1 MGRKVSGRRNM
12 EELECLWV
20 CVWLVIK
27 LGLCVGNVCWLLG
40 TDQWNVK
47 DRESSRC
54 CEGPTLSAF
63 KEPESLISAEASIF
77 QAIRDTFAFYNSY
90 FRVGFAYFFCKKT
103 VIMKNEMQN
112 AFWMFL
118 QFYITV
124 KICNLKIL
132 FSMSNMS
139 LICKMLF
146 NGLNLPG

>member
-12 EELECLWV
+12 EELVCLWV

-77 QAIRDTFAFYNSY
+77 QAVRDTFAFYNSY
-90 FRVGFAYFFCKKT
+90 FRVRFAS
-103 VIMKNEMQN
+103 
-112 AFWMFL
+112 FL
-118 QFYITV
+118 QEDSYYEKWNAERFLNVSTV
-124 KICNLKIL
+124 LYHCKIVLSKNIV
-132 FSMSNMS
+132 
-139 LICKMLF
+139 
-146 NGLNLPG
+146 

>member
-54 CEGPTLSAF
+54 CEGPTLSAV
-63 KEPESLISAEASIF
+63 KEPESLVSAEASIF
-77 QAIRDTFAFYNSY
+77 QTVRDTFAFQGT
-90 FRVGFAYFFCKKT
+90 VCPAHFFLQEN
-103 VIMKNEMQN
+103 IMKNGMQN
-112 AFWMFL
+112 TFWTFL

-124 KICNLKIL
+124 KLCNRKIL
-132 FSMSNMS
+132 ISMSKMS
-139 LICKMLF
+139 LICKMSI
-146 NGLNLPG
+146 NGLNVPG

>member
-54 CEGPTLSAF
+54 CEGPTLSAV
-63 KEPESLISAEASIF
+63 KEPESLVSAEASIF
-77 QAIRDTFAFYNSY
+77 QTVRDTFAFHNSY
-90 FRVGFAYFFCKKT
+90 FRVWFASFLQED
-103 VIMKNEMQN
+103 IMKNGMQN
-112 AFWMFL
+112 AFWTFL

-124 KICNLKIL
+124 KLCNIKIL
-132 FSMSNMS
+132 ISMSKMS
-139 LICKMLF
+139 LIRKMSF
-146 NGLNLPG
+146 NGLNAPG